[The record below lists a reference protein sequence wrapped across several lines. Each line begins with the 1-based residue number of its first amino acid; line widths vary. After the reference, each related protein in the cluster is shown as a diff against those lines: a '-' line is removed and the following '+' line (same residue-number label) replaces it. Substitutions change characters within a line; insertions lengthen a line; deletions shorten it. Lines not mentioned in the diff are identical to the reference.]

1 MSRTWNNEKNVSFPV
16 FKLASIDINPL
27 NSTDR
32 TQAELYFAL
41 TELFMDAPTVLI
53 QNDTP
58 GIAQKLKFLKK
69 HSGSFPIQGL
79 RYPTT
84 PFPGNYNPMWRVL
97 LRRKTYGIR
106 NLDVLNVPC
115 NTYLLS

>member
-16 FKLASIDINPL
+16 FKLASIDINRL

-53 QNDTP
+53 
-58 GIAQKLKFLKK
+58 
-69 HSGSFPIQGL
+69 
-79 RYPTT
+79 
-84 PFPGNYNPMWRVL
+84 
-97 LRRKTYGIR
+97 
-106 NLDVLNVPC
+106 
-115 NTYLLS
+115 